1 MPFAASQRR
10 VDKPATAPAQP
21 KLATTR
27 LHNELNLDAYWMPF
41 TANRAFKA
49 NARLVESASGTRYR
63 TSDGRELLDS
73 IAGLWCCNAGHC
85 HPKIARAIAE
95 QAAVLDYATAFQLG
109 HPTAFRLAERLAAMA
124 PEDLNAVFFVNSGS
138 EAVDTALKIAL
149 AYHQARGE
157 SARTRFVGRE
167 RGYHGVGFGGTSVG
181 GIGNNRKSFGPL
193 LPGAL
198 HLPQTY
204 NLEKQRFSRGQPAW
218 GAHLAD
224 DLERLVAV
232 NDASTIAAVIVEPFA
247 GSAGVLPP
255 PVGYLERLREITR
268 KHGILLIF
276 DEVIAA
282 FGRVGTGFAAQRFG
296 TTPDLITC
304 AKGVTS
310 GTVPLGAVLARTA
323 IRDAILESAPD
334 SQIEF
339 FHGYTYS
346 GHPLATAA
354 AMATLDVYEEE
365 SLFARSAALAP
376 VLEDALHGLADE
388 PHVRDIRNIGLAGA
402 VELEPRPGA
411 PGARGSEAFARAFD
425 KGLLLRTT
433 MDTIAIGP
441 SLVITEEEIGAIAD
455 TLREVLRAID

>member
-1 MPFAASQRR
+1 M
-10 VDKPATAPAQP
+10 
-21 KLATTR
+21 TTR

-49 NARLVESASGTRYR
+49 KARLVESACGTRYR
-63 TSDGRELLDS
+63 TVDGRELLDS

-85 HPKIARAIAE
+85 HPKIAEAIAK
-95 QAAVLDYATAFQLG
+95 QAATLDYATAFQLG

-138 EAVDTALKIAL
+138 EAVDTAMKIAL
-149 AYHQARGE
+149 AYHDARGE

-181 GIGNNRKSFGPL
+181 GIGNNRKRFGPL
-193 LPGAL
+193 LPGTL

-204 NLEKQRFSRGQPAW
+204 DIEQQRHSRGQPAW

-224 DLERLVAV
+224 DLERIVAV

-282 FGRVGTGFAAQRFG
+282 FGRVGTGFAAERFG
-296 TTPDLITC
+296 VTPDLITC

-310 GTVPLGAVLARTA
+310 GTVPLGAVLARDA
-323 IRDAILESAPD
+323 IRDAILDNAPEG
-334 SQIEF
+334 QIEF

-354 AMATLDVYEEE
+354 AMATLDVYEEDG
-365 SLFARSAALAP
+365 LFARAAALAP
-376 VLEDALHGLADE
+376 VLEDALHGLEDE
-388 PHVRDIRNIGLAGA
+388 PNVRDIRNIGLAGA

-411 PGARGSEAFARAFD
+411 PGARGGEAFARAFD
-425 KGLLLRTT
+425 QGLFIRTT

-441 SLVITEEEIGAIAD
+441 SLVVSEEEIGAIAD
-455 TLREVLRAID
+455 TLRAVLRTID